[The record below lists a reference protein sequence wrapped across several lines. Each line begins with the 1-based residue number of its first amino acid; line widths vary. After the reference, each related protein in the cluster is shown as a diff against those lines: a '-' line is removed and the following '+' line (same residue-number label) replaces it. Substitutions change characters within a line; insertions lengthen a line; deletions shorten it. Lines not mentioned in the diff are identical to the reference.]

1 MPNKLNTTEQG
12 PATSGESTRN
22 KRAIPALAIIQG
34 IAAIGGMMIK
44 GINALVDANRAS
56 SFNNTIKLVNENV
69 QIIHDRLITLENRT
83 AMMAKAII
91 PVLKDFK
98 QQINNTN
105 DRLIRRYRMM
115 TRAHERYNKLF
126 RQTHKT
132 FQIHHLA
139 LLMFKDYITILVG
152 TLQRIHRQ
160 YVRYESAL
168 DDTLIGIEHLN
179 SGYLMHRI
187 LDPKI
192 LAKYL
197 EAIEDDLE
205 ETAPEF
211 ELVFTNVYQYYGN
224 SLISFTITIDDLLLQ
239 LLILIKLK
247 VKVPMSLFSI
257 EMAPVPLDAETYL
270 GEKREYTQ
278 LIPETELIALTENN
292 YIPLTQAKILLCA
305 KIGYMYYCEYA
316 HLLKKCTEHTCMSAI
331 YYDQGSDVKAKQCKT
346 IATFDTIPKSKIL
359 DAGDLLIS
367 SNLQKPWTI
376 ACKDIS
382 RVFEI
387 EYSTYCILNRSEL
400 CECSLTAGNYL
411 LSYTN
416 INCGN
421 TPEARDGYF
430 TTYYS
435 FNKII
440 LDIITEKFD
449 IQVDE
454 NTKTQA
460 ALLHDDIPGYDLPT
474 IDFVQTSIDNDEGVS
489 ILEED
494 NSQIYAHLDNVL
506 VHMID
511 NQQTA
516 IFKSNQDFNNNK
528 KKILQYIKY
537 AENWQVASVMCSYT
551 AIACD
556 VLLIVA
562 MIVFLLKYRK
572 TMQVMLAAFLQMN
585 TKNTGIQSVQAD
597 QIGRTYPPL
606 FTLNLPKEEEIID
619 DLREIAAMEYVV
631 QVIIIIV
638 CIAIVLI
645 VIYFCCMKCRH
656 ICTIFKYCFPF
667 LPISRIVRMSRCTDL
682 FVEVT
687 NVTKGNG
694 IWAHFVSTGYF
705 PSQIQLSRP
714 IQKDDVQIETVCC
727 IFKWIRINWSS
738 INVTGI
744 SGTMVTMP
752 DTAYVSIFTDN
763 DLTHITENHF
773 EIKLIAR
780 LLDQMYVVQPP
791 MFQPRYDDAMP
802 SAPQFPEH
810 LHSLLTHS

>member
-1 MPNKLNTTEQG
+1 MLRE
-12 PATSGESTRN
+12 
-22 KRAIPALAIIQG
+22 
-34 IAAIGGMMIK
+34 
-44 GINALVDANRAS
+44 
-56 SFNNTIKLVNENV
+56 
-69 QIIHDRLITLENRT
+69 HHRLI
-83 AMMAKAII
+83 
-91 PVLKDFK
+91 
-98 QQINNTN
+98 
-105 DRLIRRYRMM
+105 
-115 TRAHERYNKLF
+115 
-126 RQTHKT
+126 
-132 FQIHHLA
+132 IHHLA
-139 LLMFKDYITILVG
+139 LLMFKDYIMILVG

-160 YVRYESAL
+160 YIRYKSAL
-168 DDTLIGIEHLN
+168 DDTLIGIENLN
-179 SGYLMHRI
+179 SGYLSHCI
-187 LDPKI
+187 LDTRI

-197 EAIEDDLE
+197 EAVEDDLE

-224 SLISFTITIDDLLLQ
+224 SLISFTNTIDDLLLQ
-239 LLILIKLK
+239 LPILIKLK
-247 VKVPMSLFSI
+247 FQVPMSLFSI
-257 EMAPVPLDAETYL
+257 KTAPVPLDAETYI

-278 LIPETELIALTENN
+278 IIPETELIALTENN
-292 YIPLTQAKILLCA
+292 YIPLTQAQISLCA
-305 KIGYMYYCEYA
+305 KIGYMYYYEYA

-346 IATFDTIPKSKIL
+346 IVTFDTIPESKIL
-359 DAGDLLIS
+359 DASDLLIL

-387 EYSTYCILNRSEL
+387 EYFTYRILNRSEL

-435 FNKII
+435 FNKIV
-440 LDIITEKFD
+440 LDVITEKFD
-449 IQVDE
+449 IQVDK

-460 ALLHDDIPGYDLPT
+460 ALLHNDIPGYDLPT
-474 IDFVQTSIDNDEGVS
+474 INSVQTTRDNDEDVS

-511 NQQTA
+511 NQEVA
-516 IFKSNQDFNNNK
+516 IFKSKQDFNKNK
-528 KKILQYIKY
+528 EKISQYIQY
-537 AENWQVASVMCSYT
+537 AENWQVASVICSYT
-551 AIACD
+551 AMACD

-562 MIVFLLKYRK
+562 MITFLLKYRK

-597 QIGRTYPPL
+597 QIGRTYPLL

-619 DLREIAAMEYVV
+619 DLREISGMKYVV
-631 QVIIIIV
+631 QVIMIIV
-638 CIAIVLI
+638 CIAIVIL
-645 VIYFCCMKCRH
+645 VMYFCCMKCRH
-656 ICTIFKYCFPF
+656 TCTIFKYCFPF
-667 LPISRIVRMSRCTDL
+667 LLLSRVMHMSRHTDL

-714 IQKDDVQIETVCC
+714 IQRDDVQIETFCC
-727 IFKWIRINWSS
+727 IFKRIRINWSS

-744 SGTMVTMP
+744 SGTMITMP

-763 DLTHITENHF
+763 DLTHF

-780 LLDQMYVVQPP
+780 LLDQIYVVQPP
-791 MFQPRYDDAMP
+791 MFPPRYDDAPPQEYEYSQPHTSTDGARKLAP
-802 SAPQFPEH
+802 SFPEH